1 MVRYR
6 IHNIRWKVAQV
17 RLFES
22 IAETQA
28 ASCNMYRL
36 VSGLV
41 DCDKLD
47 TARGFVAA
55 ALPGWQPVLQQAI
68 GSSPVHASPATS
80 AYIFTTKFLHF
91 AIRIRPKTHPG
102 VETNLGIE
110 MKYRHLAWA
119 VCASLA
125 LALAA
130 CGGGASSTSATPVA
144 TQFSAATSSGAITAF
159 GSVFVNG
166 HEFSTTNATVI
177 DDDSGTTASSTSGLE
192 VGMVVDVKPAMAS
205 STAHP
210 ESSELHVHPL
220 ARGYVDTADTTASTL
235 TVMGQ
240 TVQLTSATNF
250 SDHRACVSAAVNP
263 CVAITGQSGLSA
275 TTGSG
280 ASAVAGS
287 YAVVHGYLFGSSPGT
302 ANIVA
307 TLVSLADA
315 PTSTS
320 TGVNFKAEGVVT
332 AIATSSLT
340 IGGLNID
347 LAAATCR
354 VSGATTPCASAFSVG
369 QVVSVMAAVAPGLP
383 ATTFK
388 ADKARL
394 GSKVAVDV
402 SGAAV
407 EIEGSVSGVTLS
419 PASFVVRGISV
430 DASTL
435 PAGSSLPAVGD
446 VVRVIGTVSANG
458 QAVTATSVKVLH
470 ASAAARVGILGDAS
484 GVVPGTAANTFV
496 LTVLGQQVMV
506 TAETRLADRSVKG
519 WDHHDPAINPFNI
532 STFQTYLAASVSQ
545 HLMVRAEAD
554 ASGNLTA
561 LSVTI
566 VPASTVEAVAG
577 VVDAMP
583 TPVNS
588 TVTGTPSKFSIHGI
602 AVSVDPAAISWR
614 HGSGVQSI
622 AAGDEVLAIGTFVTD
637 TLTVTATASRT
648 NKVVDFGVPKHGDSD
663 HDRF

>member
-1 MVRYR
+1 MP
-6 IHNIRWKVAQV
+6 A
-17 RLFES
+17 
-22 IAETQA
+22 ATQ
-28 ASCNMYRL
+28 L
-36 VSGLV
+36 
-41 DCDKLD
+41 
-47 TARGFVAA
+47 
-55 ALPGWQPVLQQAI
+55 
-68 GSSPVHASPATS
+68 
-80 AYIFTTKFLHF
+80 
-91 AIRIRPKTHPG
+91 
-102 VETNLGIE
+102 
-110 MKYRHLAWA
+110 
-119 VCASLA
+119 
-125 LALAA
+125 
-130 CGGGASSTSATPVA
+130 SAT
-144 TQFSAATSSGAITAF
+144 TSSGAITAF

-177 DDDSGTTASSTSGLE
+177 DDDSGASASPTSGLE
-192 VGMVVDVKPAMAS
+192 VGMVVDVKAAMAS
-205 STAHP
+205 SAAHP
-210 ESSELHVHPL
+210 EASELHVHPL
-220 ARGYVDTADTTASTL
+220 ARGYVDVSDTTASTL
-235 TVMGQ
+235 KVMGQ

-250 SDHRACVSAAVNP
+250 SDHRTCVSATVNP

-280 ASAVAGS
+280 AAAVAGS
-287 YAVVHGYLFGSSPGT
+287 YATVHGYLFGSSPGT

-315 PTSTS
+315 PASTS
-320 TGVNFKAEGVVT
+320 TGVNFKAEGEVT
-332 AIATSSLT
+332 AIATSSVT
-340 IGGLNID
+340 IGGLNVD
-347 LAAATCR
+347 LANATCR
-354 VSGATTPCASAFSVG
+354 VSGATTSCASAFSVG
-369 QVVSVMAAVAPGLP
+369 QVVSVMASAAPSLP
-383 ATTFK
+383 ATTLK

-394 GSKVAVDV
+394 GSKVAIDV

-407 EIEGSVSGVTLS
+407 EVEGSVSSVTLS

-446 VVRVIGTVSANG
+446 IVRVLGTVSSTGN
-458 QAVTATSVKVLH
+458 AVTATSVKVLH
-470 ASAAARVGILGDAS
+470 ASAAARVGLQGDAS
-484 GVVPGTAANTFV
+484 EVAPGTDANTFV
-496 LTVLGQQVMV
+496 FTVLGQKVNV

-519 WDHHDPAINPFNI
+519 WDHHDPATNPFNI

-545 HLMVRAEAD
+545 HLFVRAEAD

-588 TVTGTPSKFSIHGI
+588 TVTGTASKFSIHGI
-602 AVSVDPAAISWR
+602 AVSADPAAISR
-614 HGSGVQSI
+614 PHGSGVQSI
-622 AAGDEVLAIGTFVTD
+622 AAGDEVLAIGAFATK
-637 TLTVTATASRT
+637 TLTVTATPSWT

>member
-1 MVRYR
+1 M
-6 IHNIRWKVAQV
+6 
-17 RLFES
+17 
-22 IAETQA
+22 
-28 ASCNMYRL
+28 
-36 VSGLV
+36 
-41 DCDKLD
+41 
-47 TARGFVAA
+47 
-55 ALPGWQPVLQQAI
+55 
-68 GSSPVHASPATS
+68 
-80 AYIFTTKFLHF
+80 KF
-91 AIRIRPKTHPG
+91 K
-102 VETNLGIE
+102 
-110 MKYRHLAWA
+110 HLAWSISA
-119 VCASLA
+119 GLA

-130 CGGGASSTSATPVA
+130 CGGGGSSTPAAPVA
-144 TQFSAATSSGAITAF
+144 TQLSAATSSGAITAF

-205 STAHP
+205 SAARP
-210 ESSELHVHPL
+210 EASELHVHPL

-235 TVMGQ
+235 KVMGQ

-250 SDHRACVSAAVNP
+250 SDHRACVSAAVSP

-280 ASAVAGS
+280 ATAVAGS
-287 YAVVHGYLFGSSPGT
+287 YATVHGYLFGSSPGT

-315 PTSTS
+315 PTSAA
-320 TGVNFKAEGVVT
+320 TGVNFKVEGVVT
-332 AIATSSLT
+332 AIATSSVT
-340 IGGLNID
+340 IGGLTVD
-347 LAAATCR
+347 LATATCR

-369 QVVSVMAAVAPGLP
+369 QVVSVMAAAAPGLP
-383 ATTFK
+383 ATMFK

-407 EIEGSVSGVTLS
+407 EVEGKVSSVTVS
-419 PASFVVRGISV
+419 PASFVVRGISI

-446 VVRVIGTVSANG
+446 VVRVLGTVSANG
-458 QAVTATSVKVLH
+458 QAVTASSVKVLH
-470 ASAAARVGILGDAS
+470 AAAAARVGIQGDAS
-484 GVVPGTAANTFV
+484 GVVPGTAANTFE
-496 LTVLGQQVMV
+496 LTILGQKV
-506 TAETRLADRSVKG
+506 TINSETRLADRSVKG
-519 WDHHDPAINPFNI
+519 WDHHDPAVNPFNI
-532 STFQTYLAASVSQ
+532 STFQTYLVASVSQ
-545 HLMVRAEAD
+545 HLMIRAEAD

-566 VPASTVEAVAG
+566 VPASTVQAVAG
-577 VVDAMP
+577 VVDALP
-583 TPVNS
+583 APVNS
-588 TVTGTPSKFSIHGI
+588 TMTGTPSTFSVHGI
-602 AVSVDPAAISWR
+602 AVSADPAAISWR
-614 HGSGVQSI
+614 HGSAMPSI
-622 AAGDEVLAIGTFVTD
+622 AAGDEVLAMGTFAMN